1 VLQAAGQA
9 SVYSIGVDADQKDAD
24 PSVIASALKKV
35 DVATYT
41 AIKNVVNG
49 QFQAGA
55 LTFSVANDGAGYA
68 VDNLTLPDDIKAEL
82 DKVQGQIKSGAL
94 TPPSDKSW

>member
-1 VLQAAGQA
+1 MLQQAGQ
-9 SVYSIGVDADQKDAD
+9 SGVYSIGVDADQKDAD

-41 AIKNVVNG
+41 AIKNVVNN

-55 LTFSVANDGAGYA
+55 LTFSIANEGAGYS
-68 VDNLTLPDDIKAEL
+68 VDNFTVPPELQAEL
-82 DKVQGQIKSGAL
+82 DKVLGQIKSGAL
-94 TPPSDKSW
+94 TPPADIPA

>member
-1 VLQAAGQA
+1 
-9 SVYSIGVDADQKDAD
+9 
-24 PSVIASALKKV
+24 V

-55 LTFSVANDGAGYA
+55 LTFSIQNGGAGYQL
-68 VDNLTLPDDIKAEL
+68 DNIQLSSDIQAEL
-82 DKVQGQIKSGAL
+82 DRVQAAIKAGQL
-94 TPPSDKSW
+94 TPPDTIPA